1 MDALHITETKRT
13 PAINFDPQE
22 GQLEISGYRSM
33 PELSFK
39 FYEPVIDWVSEYV
52 ENTDTSTTTI
62 SFKLDYFN
70 TTSGK
75 CFVQILKKLDNL
87 AETGHTVVLK
97 WYYEADDEDMEMSAE
112 DLKASTKHIQLEKI
126 PYTNE

>member
-1 MDALHITETKRT
+1 MNALHITETKRT
-13 PAINFDPQE
+13 PAINFDAQE

-39 FYEPVIDWVSEYV
+39 FYEPVLEWVNEYV
-52 ENTDTSTTTI
+52 ENPSSTATII

-87 AETGHTVVLK
+87 AEKGHNVVLK
-97 WYYEADDEDMEMSAE
+97 WYYEEDDEDMEMSAE
-112 DLKASTKHIQLEKI
+112 DLKASIKYIQVEKI
-126 PYTNE
+126 PYSE